1 MTAHQFGSDGHG
13 GSQCFVC
20 GGAWSAER
28 EAEAGTCPAR
38 TDLEHGGD
46 LRESG
51 HALHCEA
58 AAETGTCEHSA
69 AALGCTCDLCVY
81 A

>member
-1 MTAHQFGSDGHG
+1 MRAHQFGSTDN

-20 GGAWSAER
+20 GGEWEESREESA
-28 EAEAGTCPAR
+28 TSCPGR

-46 LRESG
+46 LRDTG
-51 HALHCEA
+51 HALECERA
-58 AAETGTCEHSA
+58 ADTGTCEHA
-69 AALGCTCDLCVY
+69 AAADGCNCDMCTY